1 MTQTER
7 LAIVIPDIG
16 TVSGL
21 LVAPDELTTLFVMA
35 HGAGAGMNHS
45 FMEAVA
51 FELCRR
57 GIATLRYQ
65 FPYME
70 AGSRRPDRPPFA
82 HAAVRAAVTTAARLR
97 PGIPLLAGGKSFGA
111 RMTTQVQA
119 GQPLPGVVGLV
130 AFGFPLHPAG
140 KPSAERGQQLTAV
153 KVPILFLQ
161 GQRDALADIGMM
173 TTLARELG
181 LQATLHVLPDA
192 DHSFHVPVRSGRT
205 DAQVLAEA
213 CDTMADW
220 AKRLPL
226 GR

>member
-7 LAIVIPDIG
+7 LAIVIPEIR

-21 LVAPDELTTLFVMA
+21 LVAPDEPTALFVMA

-51 FELCRR
+51 SDLCRR

-70 AGSRRPDRPPFA
+70 AGSRRPDRPPVA
-82 HAAVRAAVTTAARLR
+82 HATVRAAVTTAAQLL

-111 RMTTQVQA
+111 RMTTQAQA
-119 GQPLPGVVGLV
+119 DQPLPGVVGLV

-140 KPSAERGQQLTAV
+140 KPSV
-153 KVPILFLQ
+153 
-161 GQRDALADIGMM
+161 
-173 TTLARELG
+173 
-181 LQATLHVLPDA
+181 
-192 DHSFHVPVRSGRT
+192 
-205 DAQVLAEA
+205 
-213 CDTMADW
+213 
-220 AKRLPL
+220 
-226 GR
+226 